1 MKKDLTT
8 AKNGFH
14 TVTKVLV
21 FMKLTLVF
29 LAIGILQV
37 SGKVNAQE
45 KVTLKLSNVE
55 IAKGLNTIENQFNY
69 RFLYNN
75 NLKSIKTKINID
87 VKDAPISQ
95 VLDQMFMGTDL
106 SYKMLENNLIVVLSS
121 TLVLQDIK
129 ITGKITS
136 DKGEVLSGVSIT
148 LKGSKVGTTTDN
160 EGNFTMTVPEAGTL
174 VISYT
179 GYQSQEVKI
188 NSQSVFNLRL
198 VESSKAM
205 DEVVVIGYGSAS
217 KRDLTG
223 SIVKIAG
230 KEVADKPNPNPIS
243 SLQGQVA
250 GLSVVNNA
258 IPGSTPD
265 VRIRGTISIGSVHPL
280 YVVDGNFND
289 NISYLNPNDIES
301 IEILKDPSS
310 LAIFGVK
317 GAAGVIVVTTK
328 SAKAGQVLVNF
339 NTYYGSKNMVD
350 PIQMANAAQFKSILT
365 QEGQNRYF
373 DNGYTTINN
382 FVANDLPQWT
392 GNSNWINAITQTA
405 HTSSSNI
412 SVSAS
417 SDKNKFYMGVGYATD
432 EGLVQGVKY
441 DRISISLQD
450 QYAISKAVRVGFVLN
465 GSRENLPWDEN
476 GPLNAAMQVAPI
488 IPDGTKSFYARN
500 PYGGLTDS
508 ANFNL
513 YSTVPTIQNTLGN
526 PFLEMAS
533 NATQINTQDR
543 LVGNVFME
551 VNFLKNFN
559 FRATG
564 YIDLTQQNQNV
575 YTPLLN
581 QYNPDPFPGAPVVIP
596 YGSGLTSVTQTVT
609 EIRKYQTD
617 FILNYKKQIG
627 SSNLTLTGGFTTT
640 YNGVFPL
647 EGQIQQ
653 AAGAD
658 PIPNDQ
664 RFWYISTG
672 FGYAAGASANSVG
685 SQLTPQYE
693 NTTVSG
699 LFRAL
704 YNYQNKYYL
713 NASLRRDVT
722 SQWKPSD
729 PNQGQNFWALG
740 AAWEV
745 TREKFMENQTFFNYL
760 KLKGSTGLLG
770 NSNALVNGT
779 YYPYP
784 AYPGISANSSAVFG
798 SHIVN
803 AYVSNYQAAPN
814 VQWETVNSSELGVEF
829 VALKNRLHFEFDYY
843 QKLTHDLLIQLQLAG
858 QQPQLTNNGN
868 ISNSGVE
875 FSAGWT
881 QAINKDWSFSVNG
894 NLTTYANLVQ
904 SIGTPLLADPQV
916 PSQTTKGEPIG
927 YFYGYKVI
935 GVYQSY
941 ADILHSPPSS
951 VNGQPVAPGDLKYA
965 DLNHDGVIN
974 SLDQTNIGNPTP
986 KFGYGGSVNV
996 NYQHFELGIEV
1007 NGVYGNQIYREWGT
1021 SLQQNSL
1028 YNYPSYDINAWHG
1041 AGTSNWIPIVDAQ
1054 HLNNRAPSSYGIE
1067 DGSYFRIRNLQ
1078 LGYNF
1083 ATSLLSSAHIK
1094 SVKIFVNV
1102 QNLKTWK
1109 NNLGYSPE
1117 YGGFVNTAQAGNS
1130 ASATSFGV
1138 DVGDASA
1145 AIPRILTGGIN
1156 VTF

>member
-1 MKKDLTT
+1 MKKDLTIE
-8 AKNGFH
+8 KSGFH
-14 TVTKVLV
+14 TVQKVLV
-21 FMKLTLVF
+21 FMKLTLVC
-29 LAIGILQV
+29 LSIGIMQV

-45 KVTLKLSNVE
+45 KVTLKLTNVE
-55 IAKGLNTIENQFNY
+55 IAKGLTTIENQFNY

-87 VKDAPISQ
+87 VKDEVISQ

-121 TLVLQDIK
+121 ALTLQDIK
-129 ITGKITS
+129 VTGKITS

-148 LKGSKVGTTTDN
+148 LKGGKVGTTTDN
-160 EGNFTMTVPEAGTL
+160 EGNFILTVPENGTL

-179 GYQSQEVKI
+179 GYQTQEVKI

-198 VESSKAM
+198 VESSKSM

-230 KEVADKPNPNPIS
+230 KDVADKPNSNPIS

-317 GAAGVIVVTTK
+317 GAAGVILVTTK
-328 SAKAGQVLVNF
+328 SAHAGQVVVNF
-339 NTYYGSKNMVD
+339 NTYYGVKNMVD

-450 QYAISKAVRVGFVLN
+450 QYSISKNVRVGFVLN

-476 GPLNAAMQVAPI
+476 GPLNSAMQVAPI

-500 PYGGLTDS
+500 PYGALTDS
-508 ANFNL
+508 AFYNL
-513 YSTVPTIQNTLGN
+513 YSTVPTIQNTLAN
-526 PFLEMAS
+526 PFLEMAQ

-543 LVGNVFME
+543 LVGNAFVE
-551 VNFLKNFN
+551 VNFLKNFD

-581 QYNPDPFPGAPVVIP
+581 QYNPDPFPGDPTVIP

-617 FILNYKKQIG
+617 FILNYKKQFG

-647 EGQIQQ
+647 EGQINQ

-664 RFWYISTG
+664 RFWYLSTG
-672 FGYAAGASANSVG
+672 FGNAAATSANSVG
-685 SQLTPQYE
+685 AQASPQYE

-713 NASLRRDVT
+713 NASFRRDIT
-722 SQWKPSD
+722 SQFLASD
-729 PNQGQNFWALG
+729 PNQGQNFWAVG

-745 TREKFMENQTFFNYL
+745 TREKFMENQKFFNYL
-760 KLKGSTGLLG
+760 KIKGSTGLLG
-770 NSNALVNGT
+770 NSNANVNGT

-803 AYVSNYQAAPN
+803 AYVSNYQADPN
-814 VQWETVNSSELGVEF
+814 LEWETVNSSELGVEF
-829 VALKNRLHFEFDYY
+829 VALQNRLHFEFDYY
-843 QKLTHDLLIQLQLAG
+843 KKLTHDLLIQLQLAG
-858 QQPQLTNNGN
+858 QQPQLTNDGN
-868 ISNSGVE
+868 ISNDGVE

-894 NLTTYANLVQ
+894 NLTTYQNKVI

-916 PSQTTKGEPIG
+916 PSQTTAGQPIG

-941 ADILHSPPSS
+941 ADILASPPSS

-974 SLDQTNIGNPTP
+974 SADQTNIGNPTP
-986 KFGYGGSVNV
+986 KFGYGGSINI
-996 NYQHFELGIEV
+996 NYQHLELGVEV

-1021 SLQQNSL
+1021 SLQENSL
-1028 YNYPSYDINAWHG
+1028 YNYPSYDVNAWHG

-1083 ATSLLSSAHIK
+1083 ASNLLSRAHLK
-1094 SVKIFVNV
+1094 NVKIFVNV

-1117 YGGFVNTAQAGNS
+1117 YGGFVNSAQAGAG

-1145 AIPRILTGGIN
+1145 AIPRIITGGIN